1 MKEVLFVL
9 LNEFAEWET
18 TPLAAAIN
26 QSKDFYVKT
35 VSTSL
40 APVQSIGGFSVNP
53 DYDTAQ
59 ALAKDFAGLLLIG
72 GNSWRTPEAQ
82 QVTPLVERALE
93 KKALLGAICDA
104 SVYLGSLGLLNKTA
118 HTSNQLEVLERYADN
133 AYTGK
138 SLYRHQQAVRCGNI
152 VTANGTASLEFAK
165 EVLLGLGVM
174 AEADAEQW
182 YRFYKLG
189 YYGALGITSN
199 ITDAV

>member
-1 MKEVLFVL
+1 MKEVLFIL
-9 LNEFAEWET
+9 LNEFAEWEAS
-18 TPLAAAIN
+18 PLAAAIN
-26 QSKDFYVKT
+26 QSEDFCVKS

-40 APVQSIGGFSVNP
+40 APVRSIGGFSVNP
-53 DYDTAQ
+53 DYDVRQ

-72 GNSWRTPEAQ
+72 GTAWRTPEAQ

-93 KKALLGAICDA
+93 RKALLGAICDA
-104 SVYLGSLGLLNKTA
+104 SVYLGRLGLLNHIA
-118 HTSNQLEVLERYADN
+118 HTSNQLEDLEAYAGS

-138 SLYRHQQAVRCGNI
+138 TLYRFQQAVRCGNI
-152 VTANGTASLEFAK
+152 VTANGTAGLEFAK

-189 YYGALGITSN
+189 YYKAA
-199 ITDAV
+199 DR